1 MNSSHDTGEL
11 IVIKEKELAESLKS
25 QREVGQHLYEVS
37 KEILQLQLK
46 KKELTNAQDVAD
58 YNVRVLNGDLRV
70 LRHKYFSEK
79 NSGI

>member
-1 MNSSHDTGEL
+1 MNSSHDTSEL

-25 QREVGQHLYEVS
+25 QREVGQALYEVS
-37 KEILQLQLK
+37 KKILTLQLEK
-46 KKELTNAQDVAD
+46 KDLTNAQDIAD
-58 YNVRVLNGDLRV
+58 HNVRVLNADLRV

>member
-11 IVIKEKELAESLKS
+11 IVIKEKELTESLKS